1 MAKIQMQG
9 RGNAFSIT
17 EMLTK
22 EILNNGISCELID
35 EVRHKVDNVDIYVR
49 VFEKYYWRS
58 SNRASLTLT
67 VIGSGDLINVSAIGS
82 GGGQGVFFKMSWGA
96 EDDFVSIVERALAEN
111 GFN

>member
-9 RGNAFSIT
+9 TGSAFSIA
-17 EMLTK
+17 EMLTN
-22 EILNNGISCELID
+22 EILNNGLSCELIEEFKQNIND
-35 EVRHKVDNVDIYVR
+35 VEVIVL

-67 VIGSGDLINVSAIGS
+67 IIGNGEIVTVSAIGS

-96 EDDFVSIVERALAEN
+96 EDDFVSIVEHALKEN
-111 GFN
+111 GFR